1 MGEILRIL
9 YQYRQ
14 QDVEDY
20 VPVRQKSVSS
30 KKVEALQKGIMPW
43 EQEKK
48 DAAVEEKPIIKKKK
62 GYWKKYEIDTIE
74 KDDEYGN
81 GRKIAGMHCCNQPD
95 SGILNRED
103 KS

>member
-48 DAAVEEKPIIKKKK
+48 DAAVEEKPITKKKK
-62 GYWKKYEIDTIE
+62 GYWKKYEIDTI
-74 KDDEYGN
+74 
-81 GRKIAGMHCCNQPD
+81 
-95 SGILNRED
+95 
-103 KS
+103 

>member
-1 MGEILRIL
+1 
-9 YQYRQ
+9 
-14 QDVEDY
+14 
-20 VPVRQKSVSS
+20 
-30 KKVEALQKGIMPW
+30 MPW

-48 DAAVEEKPIIKKKK
+48 DAAVEEKPITKKKK

-74 KDDEYGN
+74 KDDEYYKKDAQSRGWN
-81 GRKIAGMHCCNQPD
+81 MAMEEKIAGMHCCNQPD